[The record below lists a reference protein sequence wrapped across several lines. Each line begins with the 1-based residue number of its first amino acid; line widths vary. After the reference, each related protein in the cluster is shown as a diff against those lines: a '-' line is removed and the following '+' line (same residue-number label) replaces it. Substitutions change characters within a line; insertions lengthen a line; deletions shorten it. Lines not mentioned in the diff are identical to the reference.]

1 LIPQSIQFHKVKT
14 TLLVIDVQRALFTR
28 PNPIYKANQLIE
40 TINLMVVRSHLS
52 GVKVI
57 YVQHANQS
65 FLKEGTEGWQFHP
78 GLSRREEDSLIQK
91 KQGNAFL
98 DTPLQSELEVRGIQ
112 NLLITGLVTQ
122 GCIRATCLGGLE
134 LGYRVCLVEDGHSNY
149 NQEAA
154 AVIEKWQKELELA
167 GVEITSADN
176 IEFI

>member
-1 LIPQSIQFHKVKT
+1 MPQSTQFPPGKT
-14 TLLVIDVQRALFTR
+14 ALLVIDVQRALFTR

-40 TINLMVVRSHLS
+40 AINLIVDRSHLF

-78 GLSRREEDSLIQK
+78 GLTRGEGDSQIQK

-122 GCIRATCLGGLE
+122 GCIKATCLGGLE
-134 LGYRVCLVEDGHSNY
+134 LGYRVFLVEDGHSNY

-154 AVIEKWQKELELA
+154 AVIEKCQKELELA
-167 GVEITSADN
+167 GVEIVSVDRIVFA
-176 IEFI
+176 

>member
-1 LIPQSIQFHKVKT
+1 MPQSTQFPPGKT
-14 TLLVIDVQRALFTR
+14 ALLVIDVQRALFTR

-40 TINLMVVRSHLS
+40 AINLIVDRSHLF

-78 GLSRREEDSLIQK
+78 GLTRGEGDTQIQK

-98 DTPLQSELEVRGIQ
+98 DTQLQSELEVRGIQ

-122 GCIRATCLGGLE
+122 GCIKATCLGGLE
-134 LGYRVCLVEDGHSNY
+134 RGYRVFLVEDGHSNY

-154 AVIEKWQKELELA
+154 AVIEKCQKELELA
-167 GVEITSADN
+167 GVEIVSVDGIVFA
-176 IEFI
+176 

>member
-1 LIPQSIQFHKVKT
+1 MPQSTQFPPGKT
-14 TLLVIDVQRALFTR
+14 ALLVIDVQRALFTR

-40 TINLMVVRSHLS
+40 AINLIVDRSHLF

-57 YVQHANQS
+57 FVQHANQS

-78 GLSRREEDSLIQK
+78 GLTRGEGDSQIQK

-122 GCIRATCLGGLE
+122 GCIKATCLGGLE
-134 LGYRVCLVEDGHSNY
+134 RGYRVFLVEDGHSNY

-154 AVIEKWQKELELA
+154 AVIEKCQNELELA
-167 GVEITSADN
+167 GVDIVSSDRVVFA
-176 IEFI
+176 

>member
-1 LIPQSIQFHKVKT
+1 MPQSTQFPPGKT
-14 TLLVIDVQRALFTR
+14 ALLVIDVQRALFTR
-28 PNPIYKANQLIE
+28 SNPIYKANQLIE
-40 TINLMVVRSHLS
+40 AINLIVDRSHLF

-78 GLSRREEDSLIQK
+78 GLTRGEGDSQIQK

-98 DTPLQSELEVRGIQ
+98 DTQLQSELEVRGIQ

-122 GCIRATCLGGLE
+122 GCIKATCLGGLE
-134 LGYRVCLVEDGHSNY
+134 LGYRVFLVEDGHSNY

-154 AVIEKWQKELELA
+154 AVIEKCHNELELA
-167 GVEITSADN
+167 GVEIVSADR
-176 IEFI
+176 IVFA

>member
-1 LIPQSIQFHKVKT
+1 MPQSTQFPPGKT
-14 TLLVIDVQRALFTR
+14 ALLVIDVQRALFTR

-40 TINLMVVRSHLS
+40 AINLIVDRSHLF

-78 GLSRREEDSLIQK
+78 GLTCGEGDSKIQK

-98 DTPLQSELEVRGIQ
+98 DTTLQSELEVRGIQ

-122 GCIRATCLGGLE
+122 GCIKATSLGGLE
-134 LGYRVCLVEDGHSNY
+134 RGYRIFLVEDGHSNY

-154 AVIEKWQKELELA
+154 SVIEKCQKELELA
-167 GVEITSADN
+167 GVEIVSVDGIVFA
-176 IEFI
+176 

>member
-1 LIPQSIQFHKVKT
+1 MPQSTQFPPGKT
-14 TLLVIDVQRALFTR
+14 ALLVIDVQRALFTR

-40 TINLMVVRSHLS
+40 AINLIIDRSHLF

-78 GLSRREEDSLIQK
+78 GLTRGEGDSQIQK

-98 DTPLQSELEVRGIQ
+98 DTQLQSELEVRGIQ

-122 GCIRATCLGGLE
+122 GCIKATCLGGLE
-134 LGYRVCLVEDGHSNY
+134 RGYRIFLVEDGHSNY

-154 AVIEKWQKELELA
+154 AVIEKCQNELELA
-167 GVEITSADN
+167 GVEIVSVDRIVFA
-176 IEFI
+176 

>member
-1 LIPQSIQFHKVKT
+1 MPQSTQFHPGKT
-14 TLLVIDVQRALFTR
+14 ALLVIDVQRALFTR
-28 PNPIYKANQLIE
+28 PNPIYKAKQLIE
-40 TINLMVVRSHLS
+40 TINILVDRSHLF

-78 GLSRREEDSLIQK
+78 GLSRGEVDSLIQK

-112 NLLITGLVTQ
+112 NLLIPGLVTQ

-134 LGYRVCLVEDGHSNY
+134 RGYRISLVEDGHSNY

-167 GVEITSADN
+167 GVEIISKDR

>member
-1 LIPQSIQFHKVKT
+1 MPQSTQFHPGKT
-14 TLLVIDVQRALFTR
+14 ALLVIDVQRALFTR
-28 PNPIYKANQLIE
+28 PNPIYRAKQLIE
-40 TINLMVVRSHLS
+40 TINILVDRSHLF

-78 GLSRREEDSLIQK
+78 GLSRGEVDSLIQK
-91 KQGNAFL
+91 TQGNAFL

-134 LGYRVCLVEDGHSNY
+134 LGYQVSLVEDGHSNY

-167 GVEITSADN
+167 GVEIISTDR

>member
-1 LIPQSIQFHKVKT
+1 MPQSTQFPPGKT
-14 TLLVIDVQRALFTR
+14 ALLVIDVQRALFTR

-40 TINLMVVRSHLS
+40 AINLIIDRSHLF

-78 GLSRREEDSLIQK
+78 GLTRGEGDSQIQK

-98 DTPLQSELEVRGIQ
+98 DTQLQSELEVRGIQ

-122 GCIRATCLGGLE
+122 GCIKATCLGGLE
-134 LGYRVCLVEDGHSNY
+134 RGYRIFLVEDGHSNY
-149 NQEAA
+149 NQEAS
-154 AVIEKWQKELELA
+154 AVIEKCQKELELA
-167 GVEITSADN
+167 GVEIVSVDRIVFA
-176 IEFI
+176 

>member
-1 LIPQSIQFHKVKT
+1 MPQSTQFHPGKT
-14 TLLVIDVQRALFTR
+14 ALLVIDVQRALFTR
-28 PNPIYKANQLIE
+28 PNPVYKANQIIE
-40 TINLMVVRSHLS
+40 TINILVDRSHLF

-78 GLSRREEDSLIQK
+78 GLSRGDVDSLIQK
-91 KQGNAFL
+91 KQGNAVL
-98 DTPLQSELEVRGIQ
+98 DTPLQSELEVQGIQ
-112 NLLITGLVTQ
+112 NLLIAGLVTQ

-134 LGYRVCLVEDGHSNY
+134 LGYRVSLVEDGHSNY

-167 GVEITSADN
+167 GVEIISTDR

>member
-1 LIPQSIQFHKVKT
+1 MPQSTQFHPGKT
-14 TLLVIDVQRALFTR
+14 ALLVIDVQRALFTR
-28 PNPIYKANQLIE
+28 PNPIYKAKQLIE
-40 TINLMVVRSHLS
+40 TINILVDRSHLF

-78 GLSRREEDSLIQK
+78 GLSRGEVDSLIQK

-98 DTPLQSELEVRGIQ
+98 DTPLQSELEVQGIQ

-134 LGYRVCLVEDGHSNY
+134 LGYRVSLVEDVHSNY
-149 NQEAA
+149 NQEAT

-167 GVEITSADN
+167 GVEIISTDR
-176 IEFI
+176 IEFV

>member
-1 LIPQSIQFHKVKT
+1 MPQSTQFPPGKT
-14 TLLVIDVQRALFTR
+14 ALLVIDVQRALFTR

-40 TINLMVVRSHLS
+40 AINLIVDRSHLF
-52 GVKVI
+52 GVKII

-78 GLSRREEDSLIQK
+78 GLTRGEGDSQIQK

-98 DTPLQSELEVRGIQ
+98 DTQLQSELEVRGIQ

-122 GCIRATCLGGLE
+122 GCIKATCLGGLE
-134 LGYRVCLVEDGHSNY
+134 RGYRIFLVEDGHSNY

-154 AVIEKWQKELELA
+154 AVIEKCQKELELA
-167 GVEITSADN
+167 GAEIVSVDRIVFA
-176 IEFI
+176 

>member
-1 LIPQSIQFHKVKT
+1 MPQSTQFHPERT
-14 TLLVIDVQRALFTR
+14 ALLVIDVQRALFTR
-28 PNPIYKANQLIE
+28 SNPVYKAKQLIE
-40 TINLMVVRSHLS
+40 TINLMVDRSHLF

-57 YVQHANQS
+57 YIQHANQS
-65 FLKEGTEGWQFHP
+65 FLKAGTEGWQLHP
-78 GLSRREEDSLIQK
+78 GISPGEVDPIIQK

-98 DTPLQSELEVRGIQ
+98 DTLLQSELEARGIQ

-149 NQEAA
+149 SQEAA
-154 AVIEKWQKELELA
+154 AVMKKWQKKLKLT
-167 GVEITSADN
+167 GVEIMSADR

>member
-1 LIPQSIQFHKVKT
+1 MPQSTQFPPGKT
-14 TLLVIDVQRALFTR
+14 AMLVIDVQRALFTR

-40 TINLMVVRSHLS
+40 AINLIVDRSHLF

-78 GLSRREEDSLIQK
+78 GLTRGEGDSQIQK

-98 DTPLQSELEVRGIQ
+98 DTQLQSELEVRGIQ
-112 NLLITGLVTQ
+112 NLLITGLVTP
-122 GCIRATCLGGLE
+122 GCIKATCLGGLE
-134 LGYRVCLVEDGHSNY
+134 RGYRVFLVEDGHSNY

-154 AVIEKWQKELELA
+154 AVIEKCQKELELA
-167 GVEITSADN
+167 GVEIVSVDGIVFA
-176 IEFI
+176 

>member
-1 LIPQSIQFHKVKT
+1 MPQSIQFHKGTT

-28 PNPIYKANQLIE
+28 TNPIYNAKQLIE
-40 TINLMVVRSHLS
+40 TINLLVDRSHLF

-65 FLKEGTEGWQFHP
+65 FLKEGTDGWQFHP
-78 GLSRREEDSLIQK
+78 GLSPEEEDSLIQK

-112 NLLITGLVTQ
+112 NLLITGLITQ
-122 GCIRATCLGGLE
+122 GCIKATCLGGLE
-134 LGYRVCLVEDGHSNY
+134 RGYQVFLVEDGHSNY

-154 AVIEKWQKELELA
+154 AVIEKWQKELEVT
-167 GVEITSADN
+167 GVEIISADR
-176 IEFI
+176 IEFV

>member
-1 LIPQSIQFHKVKT
+1 MPQSTQFPPGKT
-14 TLLVIDVQRALFTR
+14 ALLVIDVQRALFTR
-28 PNPIYKANQLIE
+28 PNPIYKANQIIE
-40 TINLMVVRSHLS
+40 AINLIVDRSHLF

-78 GLSRREEDSLIQK
+78 GLTRGEGDSQIQK

-98 DTPLQSELEVRGIQ
+98 DTQLQSELEVRGIQ

-122 GCIRATCLGGLE
+122 GCIKATCLGGLE
-134 LGYRVCLVEDGHSNY
+134 LGYRVFLVEDGHSNY

-154 AVIEKWQKELELA
+154 AVIEKCQNELELA
-167 GVEITSADN
+167 GVEIVSVDGIVFA
-176 IEFI
+176 

>member
-1 LIPQSIQFHKVKT
+1 MPQSTQFHPGKT
-14 TLLVIDVQRALFTR
+14 ALLVIDVQRALFTR

-40 TINLMVVRSHLS
+40 TINILVDRSHLF

-78 GLSRREEDSLIQK
+78 GISPGEVDSLIQK
-91 KQGNAFL
+91 KQGNAFT
-98 DTPLQSELEVRGIQ
+98 DTLLQSELEVRGIQ

-134 LGYRVCLVEDGHSNY
+134 LGYRVFLVEDGHSNY

-167 GVEITSADN
+167 GVEIISTDR

>member
-1 LIPQSIQFHKVKT
+1 MPQSTQFHPGRT
-14 TLLVIDVQRALFTR
+14 ALLVIDVQQALFTR

-40 TINLMVVRSHLS
+40 TINNIVDRSHLY

-78 GLSRREEDSLIQK
+78 GISPGEADSLIQK
-91 KQGNAFL
+91 KQGNTFL
-98 DTPLQSELEVRGIQ
+98 DTPLQGELEARGIQ

-134 LGYRVCLVEDGHSNY
+134 LGYRVFLVEDGHSNY
-149 NQEAA
+149 NHEAA
-154 AVIEKWQKELELA
+154 AVIKKWQNELELS
-167 GVEITSADN
+167 GVEIISTDR

>member
-1 LIPQSIQFHKVKT
+1 MPQSTQFPPGKT
-14 TLLVIDVQRALFTR
+14 ALLVIDVQRALFTR

-40 TINLMVVRSHLS
+40 AINLIVDRSHLF

-78 GLSRREEDSLIQK
+78 GLTRGEGDAQIQK

-98 DTPLQSELEVRGIQ
+98 DTTHQSELEVRGIQ

-122 GCIRATCLGGLE
+122 GCIKATCLGGLE
-134 LGYRVCLVEDGHSNY
+134 RGYRIFLVEDGHSNY

-167 GVEITSADN
+167 GVEIISADR
-176 IEFI
+176 IEFV

>member
-1 LIPQSIQFHKVKT
+1 MPQSTQFSPGKT
-14 TLLVIDVQRALFTR
+14 ALLVIDVQRALFTR

-40 TINLMVVRSHLS
+40 AINLIVDRSHLF

-57 YVQHANQS
+57 YVQHSNQS

-78 GLSRREEDSLIQK
+78 GLTRGEGDSQIQK

-122 GCIRATCLGGLE
+122 GCIKATCLGGLE
-134 LGYRVCLVEDGHSNY
+134 RGYRVFLVEDGHSNY

-154 AVIEKWQKELELA
+154 AVIEKCQNELELA
-167 GVEITSADN
+167 GVEIVSVDRIVFA
-176 IEFI
+176 

>member
-1 LIPQSIQFHKVKT
+1 MPQTTQFPTGKT
-14 TLLVIDVQRALFTR
+14 ALLVIDVQRALFTR

-40 TINLMVVRSHLS
+40 AINLIVDRSHLF

-78 GLSRREEDSLIQK
+78 GLTRGEGDSKIQK

-98 DTPLQSELEVRGIQ
+98 DTTLQSELEVRGIQ

-122 GCIRATCLGGLE
+122 GCIKATCLGGLE
-134 LGYRVCLVEDGHSNY
+134 RGYRVFLVEDGHSNY

-154 AVIEKWQKELELA
+154 AVIEKCQNELELA
-167 GVEITSADN
+167 GVEIVSTDRIVFA
-176 IEFI
+176 

>member
-1 LIPQSIQFHKVKT
+1 MPQSTQFLPGKT
-14 TLLVIDVQRALFTR
+14 ALLVIDVQRALFTR
-28 PNPIYKANQLIE
+28 PNPIYKAKQLIE
-40 TINLMVVRSHLS
+40 TINLMVDRSHLF

-78 GLSRREEDSLIQK
+78 GISPEEVDLLIQK
-91 KQGNAFL
+91 KQGNAFT
-98 DTPLQSELEVRGIQ
+98 DTLLQSELEVRGIQ

-122 GCIRATCLGGLE
+122 GCIGATCLGGLE

-154 AVIEKWQKELELA
+154 AVIKKWQNKLELT
-167 GVEITSADN
+167 GVEIMTADR

>member
-1 LIPQSIQFHKVKT
+1 MPQAIQFHSGKT
-14 TLLVIDVQRALFTR
+14 ALLVIDVQRALFTR
-28 PNPIYKANQLIE
+28 PNPVHKANQLIE
-40 TINLMVVRSHLS
+40 TINIMVDRSHLL

-57 YVQHANQS
+57 FVQHANQS

-78 GLSRREEDSLIQK
+78 GVSPREADSLIQK

-98 DTPLQSELEVRGIQ
+98 DTPLQSELEVQGIQ

-134 LGYRVCLVEDGHSNY
+134 LGYRVSLVEDGHSNY

-167 GVEITSADN
+167 GVEIISTDR

>member
-1 LIPQSIQFHKVKT
+1 MPQSTQFHPGKT
-14 TLLVIDVQRALFTR
+14 ALLVIDVQRALFTR
-28 PNPIYKANQLIE
+28 PNPIYKAKQLIE
-40 TINLMVVRSHLS
+40 TINILVDRSHLF

-65 FLKEGTEGWQFHP
+65 FLKKGTEGWQFHP
-78 GLSRREEDSLIQK
+78 GLSRGEVDSLIQK

-134 LGYRVCLVEDGHSNY
+134 RGYRISLVEDGHSNY

-167 GVEITSADN
+167 GVEIISKDR

>member
-1 LIPQSIQFHKVKT
+1 MPQSTQFHPGKT
-14 TLLVIDVQRALFTR
+14 ALLVIDVQRALFTR
-28 PNPIYKANQLIE
+28 PNPVYKANQIIE
-40 TINLMVVRSHLS
+40 TINILVDRSHLF

-78 GLSRREEDSLIQK
+78 GLSHGEVDSLIQK

-134 LGYRVCLVEDGHSNY
+134 LGYRVSLVEDGHSNY

-167 GVEITSADN
+167 GVEIITKDR